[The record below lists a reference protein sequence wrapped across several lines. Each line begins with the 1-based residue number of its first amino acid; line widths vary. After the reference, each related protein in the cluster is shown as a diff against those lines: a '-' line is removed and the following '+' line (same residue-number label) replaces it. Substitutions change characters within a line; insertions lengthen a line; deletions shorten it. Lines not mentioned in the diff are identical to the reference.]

1 MRIRD
6 WSSDVCSSDL
16 LCTFPPLNAFSEHLQ
31 IAAQVEHP
39 RKARPQHHIFEW
51 RARSVEQA
59 LGLRL
64 PRHRIAKQADIVV
77 RPVMRSDEGPKRA
90 HLFLPFDLQLPEIEK
105 RSWIRRGLSR
115 TSVV

>member
-1 MRIRD
+1 MP
-6 WSSDVCSSDL
+6 DL
-16 LCTFPPLNAFSEHLQ
+16 VDDFGAEVAILQQLCTFPPLNAFSEHLQ

-90 HLFLPFDLQLPEIEK
+90 HLFLPFDLQ
-105 RSWIRRGLSR
+105 RSEEHTSELQSLIRISY
-115 TSVV
+115 

>member
-1 MRIRD
+1 MP
-6 WSSDVCSSDL
+6 DL
-16 LCTFPPLNAFSEHLQ
+16 VDDFDAEVAILQQLCTFPPLNAFSEHLQ

-64 PRHRIAKQADIVV
+64 PRHRIAKQADIDRKRVV
-77 RPVMRSDEGPKRA
+77 KGKSVAVRVELGG
-90 HLFLPFDLQLPEIEK
+90 
-105 RSWIRRGLSR
+105 RRIIKKK
-115 TSVV
+115 